1 MVRLIMVIMLPPV
14 ISFACGYGV
23 RDWMSRRRRREVRK
37 KFYERCKPDAHAP
50 TTETT
55 SVATRRELTIRELQ
69 ERLSRL
75 EDRIAD
81 ATLEIEAFREEARSE
96 FASTRDLLERKL
108 EKSSTDQRRL
118 LAAPPGQ
125 QTEADRPHHNIVV
138 WLSAYWSQFYARAC
152 RTPARH
158 HRSAQTRERPQSQEP
173 RIPQSSKKSVA
184 LTIKLNHNRPVGQG
198 IRVAA
203 STRD

>member
-1 MVRLIMVIMLPPV
+1 
-14 ISFACGYGV
+14 
-23 RDWMSRRRRREVRK
+23 MSRRRRREVRK

-69 ERLSRL
+69 ERLKRL

-108 EKSSTDQRRL
+108 EEV
-118 LAAPPGQ
+118 Q
-125 QTEADRPHHNIVV
+125 QTSDDCWPPRPD
-138 WLSAYWSQFYARAC
+138 
-152 RTPARH
+152 
-158 HRSAQTRERPQSQEP
+158 
-173 RIPQSSKKSVA
+173 
-184 LTIKLNHNRPVGQG
+184 NRPKQ
-198 IRVAA
+198 IARTTT
-203 STRD
+203 S

>member
-23 RDWMSRRRRREVRK
+23 RDWMARRRRREVRK

-108 EKSSTDQRRL
+108 EEV
-118 LAAPPGQ
+118 Q
-125 QTEADRPHHNIVV
+125 QTSDDCRSTRPD
-138 WLSAYWSQFYARAC
+138 
-152 RTPARH
+152 
-158 HRSAQTRERPQSQEP
+158 
-173 RIPQSSKKSVA
+173 
-184 LTIKLNHNRPVGQG
+184 NRPKQ
-198 IRVAA
+198 IARTTT
-203 STRD
+203 S